1 MKKWVAG
8 SALLLLGAVWILLN
22 GSCLIPGKPKP
33 NIVLIIIDTL
43 RADKLGCYGS
53 AVETSPEIDELARE
67 GLVFEKVISQSSW
80 TRPSVGSM
88 LTSLYPRTLGI
99 YKEEWD
105 VLPDEYLTLPE
116 ILQQNGYHTIGLTA
130 NPNINRAF
138 NFHQG
143 FDDFSDSTVIFPWM
157 KSEAGK
163 KKASRELDNLLRSE
177 ALFQTAFKKAES
189 SPNHPVYLQILV
201 MEVHTPA
208 LTRDEFKGSF
218 TDIAH
223 ADYHSAV
230 RQMSHDVD
238 RFIRRLR
245 ALSGWENTLFVIT
258 SDHGEG
264 LSDHPDVP
272 GSMTHGNMLYGSV
285 VEVPLIIYHS
295 GHALADF
302 RNRRVAEKVRLLD
315 LMPTLLKFV
324 RISPPDGID
333 GMALQGLFRGESP
346 GLPEHF
352 VTETNWKI
360 VDKIAVY
367 SDEWKYF
374 ENRDDWPGV
383 NPQEL
388 QRMGV
393 RENGRTTDSID
404 DRGNV
409 ARALKRYL
417 DGWEK
422 IYPKADSTSNPRKR
436 PSKEEIEQLKSL
448 GYIK

>member
-1 MKKWVAG
+1 MKQWAAR
-8 SALLLLGAVWILLN
+8 SASLLLGAAWVLLN

-53 AVETSPEIDELARE
+53 SVEASPEIDELARE
-67 GLVFEKVISQSSW
+67 GLVFEKVIAQSSW

-105 VLPDEYLTLPE
+105 VLPDEYLTLSE
-116 ILQQNGYHTIGLTA
+116 ILQQSGYHTIGMTA
-130 NPNINRAF
+130 NPNINRTF

-143 FDDFSDSTVIFPWM
+143 FDDYSDSSVIFPWM
-157 KSEAGK
+157 KNEAGK
-163 KKASRELDNLLRSE
+163 KKASPELDNLLRSE
-177 ALFQTAFKKAES
+177 TLFQAAIKKAES
-189 SPNHPVYLQILV
+189 SPDLPVYLQILV

-208 LTRDEFKGSF
+208 LTRAEFRGSF

-223 ADYHSAV
+223 ADYFSAV
-230 RQMSHDVD
+230 RQMSHDVG
-238 RFIRRLR
+238 RFVRRLR
-245 ALSGWENTLFVIT
+245 ALPGWENTLFVIT

-264 LSDHPDVP
+264 LSDHPEVP

-285 VEVPLIIYHS
+285 VEVPLIIYYP
-295 GHALADF
+295 GHAPSGF

-315 LMPTLLKFV
+315 LMPTLLEYV
-324 RISPPDGID
+324 RISAPDEID
-333 GMALQGLFRGESP
+333 GMALQDLVRGKP
-346 GLPEHF
+346 LPLPTQF

-388 QRMGV
+388 QSTQT
-393 RENGRTTDSID
+393 RENGVRTDSINEHGD
-404 DRGNV
+404 V

-417 DGWEK
+417 DVWEK
-422 IYPKADSTSNPRKR
+422 LYPKADSSTTPRKR
-436 PSKEEIEQLKSL
+436 PTKEEIEQLKSL